1 MNIRYYFTDFIK
13 GIKNLYRWFP
23 IIWKDRDWDSYFIFE
38 ILIFKLKNTAKYN
51 DSINFHT
58 NAKRDSQ
65 RMMTCVRLIERIE
78 EDYYS
83 TEWLDYE
90 TAKFEIVDLENKLYK
105 TRKIISTENY
115 NSYFAKHKLAYK
127 KVLSGK
133 IVKYGN
139 DKNDRIA
146 MTIGDYKHEQ
156 ARRLLFAMMEKHIEG
171 WWV

>member
-1 MNIRYYFTDFIK
+1 
-13 GIKNLYRWFP
+13 
-23 IIWKDRDWDSYFIFE
+23 
-38 ILIFKLKNTAKYN
+38 
-51 DSINFHT
+51 
-58 NAKRDSQ
+58 
-65 RMMTCVRLIERIE
+65 MMTCVRLIERIE

-90 TAKFEIVDLENKLYK
+90 TAKFEIVDSGDKLYK

-115 NSYFAKHKLAYK
+115 NSYFAKYKLAYK
-127 KVLSGK
+127 KVLSVK

-139 DKNDRIA
+139 DKDDRIA